1 MTKALSRRPRLQ
13 SGALVY
19 RFDRRNR
26 REVLLVRKRRSKRWG
41 IPKGTAEPHLSLAEN
56 AAKEVFEETGVTG
69 VVEPHSVGTF
79 RAVKRAPKGDRIPE
93 IWVYLLRATGST
105 KDFPESGERETKWVE
120 CKKAA
125 RQIGEPVLAE
135 LCRQLD
141 AGLLVD
147 DVSDTA
153 TRAGSQEPAAIEAP
167 SAPSKPSGGEA

>member
-19 RFDRRNR
+19 RIDPRNR

-69 VVEPHSVGTF
+69 VVAPNSIGMF
-79 RAVKRAPKGDRIPE
+79 RAMKRAPKGRQILE
-93 IWVYLLRATGST
+93 IWVYLLRAMDAT
-105 KDFPESGERETKWVE
+105 KDFPESDERETKWVE

-125 RQIGEPVLAE
+125 AQIGEPVLAE

-141 AGLLVD
+141 AGDLERNVPD
-147 DVSDTA
+147 EA
-153 TRAGSQEPAAIEAP
+153 AGSASTPPE
-167 SAPSKPSGGEA
+167 SGTTKA